1 MTENRSVPTNT
12 VLPHICYQ
20 NVADAIDWLSKAFGF
35 AEHYRYGDPEAISGA
50 QMHLGNA
57 WIMLKRARTAG
68 ASPAKLGCATQ
79 SLTVFVLDVDAQSEI
94 GWRQN
99 RGGSQRDL
107 LWRTAIWGRRL
118 GWPPLAFLA
127 TRAGSEFGGM
137 GSQSF
142 GDQEPAVALASPP
155 AVLSGGSRDRR
166 SPIGCFLRESVWLE
180 HSAPRQCSCEL
191 R

>member
-12 VLPHICYQ
+12 VLPHIYYQ

-35 AEHYRYGDPEAISGA
+35 AEHYRYGDPEVISGA

-57 WIMLKRARTAG
+57 WIMLKRALTGG

-79 SLTVFVLDVDAQSEI
+79 SLTVFVLDVDCPFSQSEI

-107 LWRTAIWGRRL
+107 LWRTAI
-118 GWPPLAFLA
+118 
-127 TRAGSEFGGM
+127 
-137 GSQSF
+137 
-142 GDQEPAVALASPP
+142 
-155 AVLSGGSRDRR
+155 
-166 SPIGCFLRESVWLE
+166 
-180 HSAPRQCSCEL
+180 
-191 R
+191 